1 MRKSDLC
8 TIISILVV
16 VAMMVVANC
25 SADEIPLLGG
35 VKI

>member
-16 VAMMVVANC
+16 VVMMLVANC
-25 SADEIPLLGG
+25 SAGDISLLGAG
-35 VKI
+35 S